1 MMHASR
7 LETSKPLQAILM
19 MLRDRGQQGATTK
32 EIADGCGVENAATW
46 ISALRKNGFRVE
58 SDYQG
63 MNENG
68 RKIWRYHLIEM
79 GELF

>member
-1 MMHASR
+1 MMHASK
-7 LETSKPLQAILM
+7 LETSKPLQAILT

-46 ISALRKNGFRVE
+46 ISALRHNGYRIE
-58 SDYQG
+58 CDYQG
-63 MNENG
+63 TFEG
-68 RKIWRYHLIEM
+68 RRRYRYHLIET